1 MTASAWLAVLVCLA
15 RPQAAPADDL
25 QGVEFFEKK
34 IRPVLA
40 DQCYS
45 CHSAGAKKVKGGLTL
60 DSRAGALKGGNQ
72 GPAIRP
78 GEPERSLLVRAI
90 RWEDE
95 DLQMPPKERL
105 SAAVVKDFEEWVRR
119 GAPGAPDWAG
129 AAKAPSAAP
138 SRSGMSVE
146 EGRSFWAFRPPARTE
161 PPAVRD
167 ASWPAGE
174 VDRFILARLE
184 ARGLRPAPDADP
196 ATLLRRVF
204 YDLTG
209 LPPTPEDVD
218 PFVRDPSP
226 EAYARVVDALLA
238 SPRFGERWGRHWL
251 DVARYAESLTLRG
264 FILKE
269 AWRYRD
275 YVIRAFNEDLPF
287 DQFIREQVAGDLLGG
302 ESLEERRRRRVAV
315 SFLLL
320 GNTNLEEQD
329 KKQLEMDVV
338 DEQIDAIGRG
348 FLALTISC
356 ARCHDHKFDP
366 IPTRDYYALAGILK
380 NARVLEH
387 ANVSKWIEEPLPMEP
402 ALEEAAR
409 RHEEAVARLQAR
421 LKEERARAGKAARAA
436 AEMAGGAVPVSAVPG
451 IVVDD
456 AAALKVGEWQAST
469 YTGTYIGAG
478 YLHDENSGKGR
489 KSLTFDPDLPSG
501 VYDVRFAYAPGENR
515 ATAVP
520 VTILSAEGEKTLRI
534 NQREIPPLAGR
545 FVSLGRYR
553 FENNQGYVLVSNEG
567 TDGHVT
573 ADAVVF
579 LPADR
584 AEEARGAA
592 GAQDEVRR
600 LEAELKKLQESA
612 PPRDMVMALREEKEA
627 RDLRIHVRGSVHALG
642 EVAPRGFL
650 QVACPGPPTRMPSRE
665 SGRRELAEWL
675 ASRENPLTAR
685 VFVNRAWHWLFGAG
699 IVRTPDNFGVTGE
712 RPSHP
717 ELLDWL
723 AARFMDEGW
732 SVKKLVRRMVLSRA
746 YRMSSEAPL
755 PAPEADP
762 ENRWLGRMNR
772 RRLEAECLRDTI
784 LWAAGT
790 LRLDAAGRTF
800 PASLSSD
807 YGYVHA
813 GTERS
818 VYVPVFRNALPEI
831 FQAFD
836 FADPSVPTGRR
847 DAVTVAPQALLFM
860 NSPFVRAQ
868 AERAARRLLEEVP
881 GGDRERAVRAWRL
894 ALGRPPSESEA
905 ALAVR
910 HAAAAG
916 DARAAWADLFQ
927 ALFASVEFRYVR

>member
-1 MTASAWLAVLVCLA
+1 MTAWAWLAALVFA
-15 RPQAAPADDL
+15 APPQAAAADDP

-34 IRPVLA
+34 IRPVLV
-40 DQCYS
+40 DKCYS
-45 CHSAGAKKVKGGLTL
+45 CHSAGAKKIKGGLTL
-60 DSRAGALKGGNQ
+60 DSRAGALKGGHQ

-105 SAAVVKDFEEWVRR
+105 PAAVAKDFEEWVRR

-129 AAKAPSAAP
+129 VAKASDAARP
-138 SRSGMSVE
+138 KSGLSVE
-146 EGRSFWAFRPPARTE
+146 EGRSFWAFRPPVRVE

-174 VDRFILARLE
+174 VDRFILAALE
-184 ARGLRPAPDADP
+184 ARGLRPAPEADP

-209 LPPTPEDVD
+209 LPPEPEEVD
-218 PFVRDPSP
+218 AFLADPSP

-251 DVARYAESLTLRG
+251 DVARFAESLTLRG

-287 DQFIREQVAGDLLGG
+287 DRFIREQVAGDLLGG
-302 ESLEERRRRRVAV
+302 DTLEERRRRRVAV
-315 SFLLL
+315 TFLLL

-329 KKQLEMDVV
+329 KKMLEMDVV
-338 DEQIDAIGRG
+338 DEQIDVLGRG

-380 NARVLEH
+380 NTRVLEH
-387 ANVSKWIEEPLPMEP
+387 ANVSKWIEAPLPMEP

-421 LKEERARAGKAARAA
+421 LQEERARAAKAVRAA

-456 AAALKVGEWQAST
+456 AQAVKVGDWQPST
-469 YTGTYIGAG
+469 FTGTYIGAG
-478 YLHDENSGKGR
+478 YVHDRNSGKGQ
-489 KSLTFDPDLPSG
+489 KSLTFQPELPPG
-501 VYDVRFAYAPGENR
+501 VYEVRFAYAPGKER

-520 VTILSAEGEKTLRI
+520 VTILSADGEKTVHV
-534 NQREIPPLAGR
+534 NQREVPPLAGR

-553 FENNQGYVLVSNEG
+553 FENNQGYVLVSNED

-579 LPADR
+579 LPAGV
-584 AEEARGAA
+584 AEEARAA
-592 GAQDEVRR
+592 GTAQDEVRR

-612 PPRDMVMALREEKEA
+612 PPRDMAMALREEKEA
-627 RDLRIHVRGSVHALG
+627 RDLRIHVRGSVHTLG

-650 QVACPGPPTRMPSRE
+650 QVASAGPAPRMPSGE

-675 ASRENPLTAR
+675 ASRDNPLTAR

-723 AARFMDEGW
+723 AVRFMEEGW
-732 SVKKLVRRMVLSRA
+732 SVKKLVRRLVLSRA

-755 PAPEADP
+755 PAPDADP
-762 ENRWLGRMNR
+762 ENRLLGRMNR

-784 LWAAGT
+784 LRVAGT
-790 LRLDAAGRTF
+790 LRLDAAGRTY
-800 PASLSSD
+800 PATLSSD

-847 DAVTVAPQALLFM
+847 DAVTVAPQALFFM
-860 NSPFVRAQ
+860 NHPFVRTQ
-868 AERAARRLLEEVP
+868 AERAAARLLAEVP
-881 GGDRERAVRAWRL
+881 GGDRERVVRAWRRT
-894 ALGRPPSESEA
+894 LGRPPTEGEA
-905 ALAVR
+905 ALALR
-910 HAAAAG
+910 HAAGAR
-916 DARAAWADLFQ
+916 DAQAAWADLFQ

>member
-1 MTASAWLAVLVCLA
+1 MFVALTLLVV
-15 RPQAAPADDL
+15 QAAPADDP

-40 DQCYS
+40 DKCYS
-45 CHSAGAKKVKGGLTL
+45 CHSTSAKKVKGGLLL

-72 GPAIRP
+72 GPALRP
-78 GEPERSLLVRAI
+78 GAPERSLLVRAI

-95 DLQMPPKERL
+95 DLRMPPKERL
-105 SAAVVKDFEEWVRR
+105 PVPVVADFEAWIRR
-119 GAPGAPDWAG
+119 GAPGAPDWDG
-129 AAKAPSAAP
+129 AAKVPAAAP
-138 SRSGMSVE
+138 KRSGMSVE
-146 EGRSFWAFRPPARTE
+146 EGRSFWAFRAPVRRE

-174 VDRFILARLE
+174 VDRFILAGLE
-184 ARGLRPAPDADP
+184 VRGLRPAPEADP
-196 ATLLRRVF
+196 ATLLRRVY
-204 YDLTG
+204 YDLAG
-209 LPPTPEDVD
+209 LPPAPEEVD
-218 PFVRDPSP
+218 AFLRDPSP
-226 EAYARVVDALLA
+226 DAYVRVVDALLA

-302 ESLEERRRRRVAV
+302 STLEERRRRKVAV
-315 SFLLL
+315 TFLLL

-338 DEQIDAIGRG
+338 DEQIDVIGRG
-348 FLALTISC
+348 FLALTVSC

-421 LKEERARAGKAARAA
+421 LKEERVRAAKAARAA
-436 AEMAGGAVPVSAVPG
+436 AEMAGGAVPVSAVSG

-456 AAALKVGEWQAST
+456 AAALKVGDWQAST
-469 YTGTYIGAG
+469 YTGTYIGTG
-478 YLHDENSGKGR
+478 YVHDRNSGKGR

-501 VYDVRFAYAPGENR
+501 VYEVRFAYAPGENR

-534 NQREIPPLAGR
+534 NEREVPPIAGR

-553 FENNQGYVLVSNEG
+553 FENNQGYVLVSNEE
-567 TDGHVT
+567 TDGYVT

-579 LPADR
+579 LPAGPG
-584 AEEARGAA
+584 EEVPAAA
-592 GAQDEVRR
+592 GAEDEVRR
-600 LEAELKKLQESA
+600 LEGELKKLQESA
-612 PPRDMVMALREEKEA
+612 PPRDMAMALREEKEA
-627 RDLRIHVRGSVHALG
+627 RDLRIHLRGSVHTLG

-650 QVACPGPPTRMPSRE
+650 QVACPGPPPRMPSRE

-723 AARFMDEGW
+723 AVRFMDEGW
-732 SVKKLVRRMVLSRA
+732 SVKKLVRRLVLSRA

-784 LWAAGT
+784 LWVAGT
-790 LRLDAAGRTF
+790 LRLDAAGRTY

-807 YGYVHA
+807 YGYVHP

-847 DAVTVAPQALLFM
+847 DAGTAAPQALFLM
-860 NSPFVRAQ
+860 NSAFVRTQ
-868 AERAARRLLEEVP
+868 AERAAGRLLAEKA
-881 GGDRERAVRAWRL
+881 GSQRERAVRAWRL
-894 ALGRPPSESEA
+894 ALGRFPSESEA
-905 ALAVR
+905 DLACRYV
-910 HAAAAG
+910 AAAP
-916 DARAAWADLFQ
+916 DARAAWTDLLQ
-927 ALFASVEFRYVR
+927 ALFASAEFRYVR